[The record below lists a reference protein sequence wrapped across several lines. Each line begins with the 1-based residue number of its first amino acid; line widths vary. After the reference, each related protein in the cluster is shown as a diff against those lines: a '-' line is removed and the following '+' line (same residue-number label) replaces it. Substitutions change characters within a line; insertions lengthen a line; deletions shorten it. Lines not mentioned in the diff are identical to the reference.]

1 MFVLTGLLFLGLCWL
16 LAPQRV
22 ELSSPVF
29 AAPAQA
35 LSVHTVHGPMRA
47 LAPIHAPLPW
57 RLS

>member
-16 LAPQRV
+16 LAPQR
-22 ELSSPVF
+22 LGQSL
-29 AAPAQA
+29 PALAIPAWVAMVQ
-35 LSVHTVHGPMRA
+35 TVTGPNCA

>member
-22 ELSSPVF
+22 EPSPQAF
-29 AAPAQA
+29 AAPALA
-35 LSVHTVHGPMRA
+35 FSVHTPHGPMCA